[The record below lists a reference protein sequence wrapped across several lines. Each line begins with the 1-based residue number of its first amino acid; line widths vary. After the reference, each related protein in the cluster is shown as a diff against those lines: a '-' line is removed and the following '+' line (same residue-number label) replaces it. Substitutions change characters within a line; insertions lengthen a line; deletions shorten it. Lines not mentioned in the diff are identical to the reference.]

1 MGLAFQR
8 PRKKVGMGRS
18 CHCCQGFL
26 LCFRISQ
33 NTIIMSQ
40 GLNGAIIDSTKI
52 KLREDAPERVHV
64 GTCAEL
70 SQIEAHEISPG
81 LKKALTEKDA
91 FVCIINTDR
100 RGSRGDG
107 THWRVLVLTRDEEEP
122 RSKRQRTGKE
132 V

>member
-1 MGLAFQR
+1 
-8 PRKKVGMGRS
+8 
-18 CHCCQGFL
+18 
-26 LCFRISQ
+26 
-33 NTIIMSQ
+33 MSRM
-40 GLNGAIIDSTKI
+40 LDGAIIDSTKI

-64 GTCAEL
+64 GTRAEV
-70 SQIEAHEISPG
+70 SQIEANKISPG

-91 FVCIINTDR
+91 FVCIVNTDR

-107 THWRVLVLTRDEEEP
+107 THWRVLVHTRDGDHQSEGEEP